1 MNPRV
6 ADLLERVK
14 KKRSYIHDRF
24 NAGRAQGC
32 RPSDVRNV
40 LIIDSASR
48 SGSSFL
54 YFLLSSHPDVLSLNG
69 EESLFE
75 RLHGVGIAQKPGDSD
90 HIARDSGVPDETIAR
105 VAEDILRD
113 AGSLRW
119 SEAGGAFP
127 RESFIADSAQ
137 RLLLQYPEID
147 FDPEQLHRLCSES
160 LGPMSG
166 GGALFSSRDYWLR
179 LLENLSRASF
189 PVDAGHYDL
198 LQKNGAAPS
207 DKPAPGLAA
216 AAPVAHPPPP
226 FSLYALEDPPFVV
239 PEPRAFPSANGL
251 GAKTL
256 LLKSPS
262 HCYRMWMVR
271 KMFPK
276 ARFKFV
282 VLARNPAAT
291 VSSLMDGWLSRGF
304 QSHNMEEIAPL
315 DIKGYTRADLA
326 WTRQWWKF
334 DLPPG
339 WADYRAKP
347 LAEVCGLQWLSANEH
362 IRKDIAEKVVEDFI
376 DVRYEALLDRV
387 LLAKELDRV
396 CDFAGIENSF
406 SRSADAS
413 RPVMSVT
420 PPAPG
425 KWRKRKDILAP
436 VVSDGKIA
444 NMAKALGYAPK
455 DWENW
460 A

>member
-6 ADLLERVK
+6 ADLLDRVK
-14 KKRSYIHDRF
+14 KKRSHIHDRF
-24 NAGRAQGC
+24 SPRRTRGC

-40 LIIDSASR
+40 LVIDSASR

-75 RLHGVGIAQKPGDSD
+75 RLHGIGLVQKPEDSD
-90 HIARDSGVPDETIAR
+90 FIAPGPGVPDEALAR

-119 SEAGGAFP
+119 SDEGGTFP
-127 RESFIADSAQ
+127 RVSFIADSAQ

-147 FDPEQLHRLCSES
+147 FDPDALHRLCSEA
-160 LGPMSG
+160 LGKMSG
-166 GGALFSSRDYWLR
+166 GGGPFSSRDYWR
-179 LLENLSRASF
+179 KLLEELSRAPF
-189 PVDAGHYDL
+189 PVSSGHYDIL
-198 LQKNGAAPS
+198 RQNGSMPS
-207 DKPAPGLAA
+207 DEE
-216 AAPVAHPPPP
+216 PP
-226 FSLYALEDPPFVV
+226 FSLYALEDPPFVI
-239 PEPRAFPSANGL
+239 PEPRAFPSDSAL
-251 GAKTL
+251 PSKTL

-271 KMFPK
+271 KMFPN

-282 VLARNPAAT
+282 ALARNPAAT
-291 VSSLMDGWLSRGF
+291 ISSLMDGWLSRGF
-304 QSHNMEEIAPL
+304 QSQNLEDVAPL
-315 DIKGYTRADLA
+315 DIKGYTRADLP
-326 WTRQWWKF
+326 WTRKWWKF

-339 WADYRAKP
+339 WAGHRAKT
-347 LAEVCGLQWLSANEH
+347 LGEVCGLQWLSANEH
-362 IRKDIAEKVVEDFI
+362 ILKDIVSKVVDDYI
-376 DVRYEALLDRV
+376 PVRYESLLDRAA
-387 LLAKELDRV
+387 LAKELDRI
-396 CDFAGIENSF
+396 CEFAGIKNLL

-420 PPAPG
+420 PPEPG
-425 KWRKRKDILAP
+425 KWRKRKDLLAP
-436 VVSDGKIA
+436 IVSGGEIA
-444 NMAKALGYAPK
+444 EMARALGYDPK